1 MKRIEKVIWFGLI
14 PGIAGGYLLGKL
26 LRPQPAVRGLMGQ
39 ERAVQRPRGEEP
51 AGRTADDLIVINGI
65 GPVFAQRLQNAGVR
79 TFADLAATSSERL
92 LEIVR
97 ASPGLADPDSW
108 RAQAAQLAGKEM

>member
-1 MKRIEKVIWFGLI
+1 MKRIEKAILFGLI
-14 PGIAGGYLLGKL
+14 PGIAGGYLVSRL
-26 LRPQPAVRGLMGQ
+26 LRPSPAARGLGLMMG
-39 ERAVQRPRGEEP
+39 EGPPARP
-51 AGRTADDLIVINGI
+51 AADDLEIVVGI
-65 GPVFAQRLQNAGVR
+65 GPVYARRLNEAGVR

-108 RAQAAQLAGKEM
+108 REQAARLMRKGQ

>member
-1 MKRIEKVIWFGLI
+1 VKRIEKAILFGLI
-14 PGIAGGYLLGKL
+14 PGIAGGYLVSRL
-26 LRPQPAVRGLMGQ
+26 LRPSPAARGLGLMMG
-39 ERAVQRPRGEEP
+39 EGPPARPAP
-51 AGRTADDLIVINGI
+51 AADDLEIVVGI
-65 GPVFAQRLQNAGVR
+65 GPVYARRLNEAGVR

-108 RAQAAQLAGKEM
+108 REQAARLMRKGQ

>member
-1 MKRIEKVIWFGLI
+1 MKRIEKAILFGLI
-14 PGIAGGYLLGKL
+14 PGIAGGYLVSRL
-26 LRPQPAVRGLMGQ
+26 LRPSPAARRLGLMG
-39 ERAVQRPRGEEP
+39 EELPARPAP
-51 AGRTADDLIVINGI
+51 AADDLEIVVGI
-65 GPVFAQRLQNAGVR
+65 GPVYARRLNEAGVR

-108 RAQAAQLAGKEM
+108 REQAARLMRKGQ

>member
-1 MKRIEKVIWFGLI
+1 MKRIEKAIWFGLI
-14 PGIAGGYLLGKL
+14 PGIAGGYLLSRL
-26 LRPQPAVRGLMGQ
+26 LRLAPEALGLMGEQ
-39 ERAVQRPRGEEP
+39 PGARVA
-51 AGRTADDLIVINGI
+51 ADDLEIVVGI
-65 GPVFAQRLQNAGVR
+65 GPVFARRLHEAGVR

-108 RAQAAQLAGKEM
+108 REQAAQLMR